1 MLKSFSVSALILLC
15 FSLLETAILSNI
27 SVLPAV
33 PDLVLLCVLYF
44 SLINGRMYG
53 ESTGFISGLF
63 LDFLSGA
70 PFGFNCVLRTLIGY
84 LSGWLGGTVNYSGF
98 FMPVLIGF
106 CGTFAKTLIIWLMSL
121 FYTSIITY
129 QVFSVMF
136 LFELIANSLL
146 APFVFKFLNL
156 FKNIIST
163 KSEEIE

>member
-27 SVLPAV
+27 SILPAV

-44 SLINGRMYG
+44 SLMNGRMYG

-70 PFGFNCVLRTLIGY
+70 PFGFNCILRTLLGY
-84 LSGWLGGTVNYSGF
+84 LSGWLGGTVNYLGF

-106 CGTFAKTLIIWLMSL
+106 CGTFAKALIVWLMSL

-129 QVFSVMF
+129 QLFSVMF

-156 FKNIIST
+156 FKNVLST

>member
-84 LSGWLGGTVNYSGF
+84 LGL
-98 FMPVLIGF
+98 
-106 CGTFAKTLIIWLMSL
+106 A
-121 FYTSIITY
+121 
-129 QVFSVMF
+129 
-136 LFELIANSLL
+136 EL
-146 APFVFKFLNL
+146 
-156 FKNIIST
+156 
-163 KSEEIE
+163 